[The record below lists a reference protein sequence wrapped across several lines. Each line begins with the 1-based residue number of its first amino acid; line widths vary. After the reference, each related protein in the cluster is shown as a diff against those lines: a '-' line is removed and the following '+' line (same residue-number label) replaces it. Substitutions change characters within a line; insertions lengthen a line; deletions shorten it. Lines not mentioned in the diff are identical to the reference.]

1 MVPCLITK
9 MENNWQPPYIGSVST
24 QKVFGKKGVY
34 LIRELPSKQ
43 IVYVGMS
50 KSNLWKALYRH
61 FQSWNDYRCRRV
73 VYHDRDRYEV
83 KTLVLEQG
91 EVDRYERSLI
101 REFLPRDNADM
112 YEDFEDIISGMDT
125 VLGEIKNEIP
135 F

>member
-1 MVPCLITK
+1 

-61 FQSWNDYRCRRV
+61 FQSWNDHRCRRV
-73 VYHDRDRYEV
+73 VYHDRDKYEV
-83 KTLVLEQG
+83 KTLVLSVCD
-91 EVDRYERSLI
+91 VDRYERSLI
-101 REFLPRDNADM
+101 RKFTPRDNADM
-112 YEDFEDIISGMDT
+112 YEDFEDIISD
-125 VLGEIKNEIP
+125 VENILGETKNEIP